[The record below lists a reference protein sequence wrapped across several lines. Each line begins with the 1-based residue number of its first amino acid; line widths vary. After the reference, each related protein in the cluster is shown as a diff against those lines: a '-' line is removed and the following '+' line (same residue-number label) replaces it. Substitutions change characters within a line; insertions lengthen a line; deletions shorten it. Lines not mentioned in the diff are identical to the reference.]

1 MTLETERRIVLE
13 HTPPA
18 STPCVFERGSPV
30 HTYWVERCAGFTVF
44 DADGRRRGRV
54 RRADRERS
62 ELLVVRRVRSH
73 RVAMAAVQAVS
84 PWERTIQVPELPRR
98 ASADV
103 EPASHVSGDTLPWFD
118 LPVGNVAREERDPS
132 PLSRGAERARRFLH
146 IAAART
152 HDAIRSGV
160 AGARRISS
168 SIGRRANELTH
179 ELRAR
184 SARALIRVAH
194 AVEPQ
199 SHENR

>member
-1 MTLETERRIVLE
+1 
-13 HTPPA
+13 
-18 STPCVFERGSPV
+18 
-30 HTYWVERCAGFTVF
+30 
-44 DADGRRRGRV
+44 
-54 RRADRERS
+54 
-62 ELLVVRRVRSH
+62 
-73 RVAMAAVQAVS
+73 MAAVQAVS

-118 LPVGNVAREERDPS
+118 LPVDNVAREERDPS
-132 PLSRGAERARRFLH
+132 PLSRGAELTRRFLH

-152 HDAIRSGV
+152 HDATRSGV